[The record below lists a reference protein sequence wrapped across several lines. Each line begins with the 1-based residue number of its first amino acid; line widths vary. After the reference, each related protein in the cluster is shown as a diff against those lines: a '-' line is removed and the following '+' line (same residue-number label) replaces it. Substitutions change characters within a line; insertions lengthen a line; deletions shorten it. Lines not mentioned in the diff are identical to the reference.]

1 VMKIKNRG
9 TYPETSDERK
19 VPRPGHADY
28 AAFQKYS
35 HKDMRIYAEGS
46 SARRTAATVAAG
58 SLCRQWLK
66 NRGVEILGYVESCG
80 CECDDNNYED
90 EKISTLRKK
99 RNAHE
104 TFSLDKNIN
113 EKMKKHIDASGKK
126 GDTLGGS
133 IKTVVKGL
141 KAGIGS
147 FSSSMTRLDALL
159 AANITAIPS
168 AKGLFFGN
176 LDTFRMSGSQA
187 HDRFS
192 VKEGVIDRKTNY
204 AGGIEGGIS
213 NGKPIIIT
221 TFFKPIPSLSMG
233 IKSVNVETLKEEI
246 VDYVRSDV
254 TAIAPAAI
262 VTEAVVAITLMDFL
276 LSPKSIEQQDVF
288 I

>member
-1 VMKIKNRG
+1 
-9 TYPETSDERK
+9 
-19 VPRPGHADY
+19 
-28 AAFQKYS
+28 
-35 HKDMRIYAEGS
+35 
-46 SARRTAATVAAG
+46 
-58 SLCRQWLK
+58 
-66 NRGVEILGYVESCG
+66 
-80 CECDDNNYED
+80 
-90 EKISTLRKK
+90 
-99 RNAHE
+99 
-104 TFSLDKNIN
+104 
-113 EKMKKHIDASGKK
+113 MKKHIDASGKK